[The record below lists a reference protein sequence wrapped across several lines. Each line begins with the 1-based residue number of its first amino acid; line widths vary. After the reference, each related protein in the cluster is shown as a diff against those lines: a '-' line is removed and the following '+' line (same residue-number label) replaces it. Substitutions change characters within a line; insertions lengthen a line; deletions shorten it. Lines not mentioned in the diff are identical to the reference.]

1 MAMEMTGWILAGL
14 FGLAALFF
22 WRRGRTEPGGP
33 GRAGTAAGGADAASG
48 EDAAEHATDAALRG
62 VVRYLRRAVVEP
74 LEAGRGEE
82 EAGGILEDAR
92 DALDDLAYFTRRPPE
107 GARAIENL
115 ADVIQEVARE
125 YTRARGVS
133 VRYSGPAR
141 PVRARI
147 SREAFQDAFYLLLEN
162 AGRFGG
168 GKTIE
173 VGVAEEEGELRIRI
187 GDRGPGF
194 GADALRRAFEP
205 FWTTESD
212 ALGLGLP
219 HARRLLRRQGA
230 SIAIGNREP
239 GGGEVSVTLAQE
251 S

>member
-1 MAMEMTGWILAGL
+1 MEMTGWILAGL
-14 FGLAALFF
+14 FGLAVFFF
-22 WRRGRTEPGGP
+22 WRRGRAEPGGP
-33 GRAGTAAGGADAASG
+33 GRAGTTAGGADVASG
-48 EDAAEHATDAALRG
+48 EDAAERATDAAVRG

-74 LEAGRGEE
+74 LEAGRAGED
-82 EAGGILEDAR
+82 ASGILEDAR
-92 DALDDLAYFTRRPPE
+92 DALDDLAFFARRLPE
-107 GARAIENL
+107 DSRAVENL
-115 ADVIQEVARE
+115 ADVIQEVTRE

-133 VRYSGPAR
+133 VRYSGPSR

-168 GKTIE
+168 GQTIE
-173 VGVAEEEGELRIRI
+173 IGVAEEGNELRIRI

-194 GADALRRAFEP
+194 APDALRRAFEP
-205 FWTTESD
+205 FWTTEPD

-219 HARRLLRRQGA
+219 HARRLLRGQGA
-230 SIAIGNREP
+230 SVGIRNREA
-239 GGGEVSVTLAQE
+239 GGGEVSVTLARE

>member
-1 MAMEMTGWILAGL
+1 MEMTGWILAGL
-14 FGLAALFF
+14 FGLTALFL

-33 GRAGTAAGGADAASG
+33 GRAGTTASRTG
-48 EDAAEHATDAALRG
+48 VVSAEDAAEQATDAALRG
-62 VVRYLRRAVVEP
+62 VARYLRRAVVAP
-74 LEAGRGEE
+74 LEAGLAEE
-82 EAGGILEDAR
+82 DASGPLEDAR
-92 DALDDLAYFTRRPPE
+92 DALDDLAFYARRPPE
-107 GARAIENL
+107 DSRTSENL

-168 GKTIE
+168 GQTIE
-173 VGVAEEEGELRIRI
+173 IGVAEEGDELRIRV
-187 GDRGPGF
+187 GDRGSGF
-194 GADALRRAFEP
+194 GSDALGRAFDP
-205 FWTTESD
+205 FWTTEPD

-230 SIAIGNREP
+230 SIGVRNREA
-239 GGGEVSVTLAQE
+239 GGGEVSVTLARD

>member
-1 MAMEMTGWILAGL
+1 MGMTGWILAGL
-14 FGLAALFF
+14 FGIVAFFF

-33 GRAGTAAGGADAASG
+33 GRAGTTAGGADVASG
-48 EDAAEHATDAALRG
+48 EEAAERATDAALRG

-74 LEAGRGEE
+74 LEAGVAEE
-82 EAGGILEDAR
+82 DASGIREDAR
-92 DALDDLAYFTRRPPE
+92 DALDDLAYYARRPPDDT
-107 GARAIENL
+107 RAVENL
-115 ADVIQEVARE
+115 AAVIQEVARE

-133 VRYSGPAR
+133 VRYSGPPR
-141 PVRARI
+141 PVPARI
-147 SREAFQDAFYLLLEN
+147 SREGFQDAFYLLLEN

-168 GKTIE
+168 GQTIE
-173 VGVAEEEGELRIRI
+173 IGVAEEEGELRIRI

-194 GADALRRAFEP
+194 GPDALRRAFEP

-212 ALGLGLP
+212 ALGLGLS
-219 HARRLLRRQGA
+219 HARRLLRSQGA
-230 SIAIGNREP
+230 SIGIRNREA

>member
-1 MAMEMTGWILAGL
+1 MEMTGWILAGL
-14 FGLAALFF
+14 CGFAALFF
-22 WRRGRTEPGGP
+22 WRRGRTAPGGP
-33 GRAGTAAGGADAASG
+33 GRTAEAAGGTDVASG
-48 EDAAEHATDAALRG
+48 EDAAERATDAALRG
-62 VVRYLRRAVVEP
+62 VVRYLRHAVVEP
-74 LEAGRGEE
+74 LEGGRAEGDG
-82 EAGGILEDAR
+82 GGIVEDAS
-92 DALDDLAYFTRRPPE
+92 DALDDLAFYARQPPE
-107 GARAIENL
+107 DSGVVGNL
-115 ADVIQEVARE
+115 ADVIQGVARE

-173 VGVAEEEGELRIRI
+173 IGVAEEGGELRIRI

-194 GADALRRAFEP
+194 GPEALRRAFEP
-205 FWTTESD
+205 FWTTEAD

-230 SIAIGNREP
+230 SIGIRNRES
-239 GGGEVSVTLAQE
+239 GGGEVSVTLARE
-251 S
+251 G

>member
-1 MAMEMTGWILAGL
+1 MGMTGWILAGL
-14 FGLAALFF
+14 FGLTALFF
-22 WRRGRTEPGGP
+22 WRRGRTEPGGT
-33 GRAGTAAGGADAASG
+33 GQAGTTADGADVASR
-48 EDAAEHATDAALRG
+48 EDAAERATDAALRG

-74 LEAGRGEE
+74 LEAGHGEE
-82 EAGGILEDAR
+82 DASGIREDAR
-92 DALDDLAYFTRRPPE
+92 NALDDLAFYARRPPE
-107 GARAIENL
+107 DARAVENL
-115 ADVIQEVARE
+115 AAVIQEVARE

-168 GKTIE
+168 GQTIE
-173 VGVAEEEGELRIRI
+173 IGVAEEEGELRIRI

-194 GADALRRAFEP
+194 GPDALRRAFEP

-230 SIAIGNREP
+230 SIGISNREA
-239 GGGEVSVTLAQE
+239 GGGEVSVTLARE